1 MGIRRLKPYNQDG
14 FWYGLSP
21 YNHDGFW
28 YVLSSEW
35 EVSYDRSISFFSAN
49 NRQGAKKWAI
59 EIIQKKDNEKMK
71 NALEYALLFSFFL
84 FFFSSPFCGCVYLG
98 AGG

>member
-35 EVSYDRSISFFSAN
+35 EVSYDRSSSFFSAH
-49 NRQGAKKWAI
+49 NRQGAK
-59 EIIQKKDNEKMK
+59 
-71 NALEYALLFSFFL
+71 
-84 FFFSSPFCGCVYLG
+84 
-98 AGG
+98 